1 MTISHY
7 RESKQLA
14 IISANAKAKSFSDYF
29 HGIRVDECQT
39 MTRGGNA
46 ISSIGI
52 ARRHW
57 MPTVLF
63 LRQQRKS
70 VISSAT
76 ELFLKPCYC
85 NIENNHFTDRWIN
98 QAHLFLSFISLIH
111 STQKENYL
119 SINISLFIFVHFSVN
134 FISLSFHVNTFLYLQ
149 F

>member
-29 HGIRVDECQT
+29 HGIQVDECQT

-70 VISSAT
+70 VTNSAT
-76 ELFLKPCYC
+76 ELFLKSSRVIATSRTTILPIDELIKPIISIYF
-85 NIENNHFTDRWIN
+85 IDSLYTERK
-98 QAHLFLSFISLIH
+98 LSLD
-111 STQKENYL
+111 K
-119 SINISLFIFVHFSVN
+119 HFSVRN
-134 FISLSFHVNTFLYLQ
+134 SSFVVPLIRF

>member
-29 HGIRVDECQT
+29 HEIRVDECQT

-52 ARRHW
+52 ARCHW

-70 VISSAT
+70 GDKFCHRVIFKTLAG
-76 ELFLKPCYC
+76 YC

-111 STQKENYL
+111 STQKKNYL
-119 SINISLFIFVHFSVN
+119 SINISLFISVHFSVD
-134 FISLSFHVNTFLYLQ
+134 FISLSFH
-149 F
+149 